1 MAAFLNES
9 ASTNNSTYIKQIY
22 VKNKQWN
29 STNINCNR
37 RKNHGFWKNS
47 KIQTKSNQ
55 LQKQKKTLSNLTYTQ
70 LAALRALKNDKNLI
84 LKPTEKN
91 LGLAIIYTL
100 QVLKEHLLTND
111 YRQLTSDTAKNK
123 MEDIKTHL

>member
-1 MAAFLNES
+1 MEL
-9 ASTNNSTYIKQIY
+9 
-22 VKNKQWN
+22 
-29 STNINCNR
+29 
-37 RKNHGFWKNS
+37 
-47 KIQTKSNQ
+47 
-55 LQKQKKTLSNLTYTQ
+55 TQ